1 MKRREFVALT
11 LGAVAWSLA
20 ARAQRSAEIR
30 RIGVLMG
37 LPQNDPEGQAR
48 IAAFRQGLQDLKWA
62 EGSNIRVDIR
72 WGMGDA
78 ATVRANAAELVSLAP
93 DVIVGSNTP
102 PARALKQATQTI
114 PIVFVGVSDPIGD
127 GLVTNLS
134 KPGGNITGFSSFDAV
149 MAGKWLQIL
158 KEIVPSLTRV
168 VVVFNP
174 DTAPHSIFWP
184 ALETAAPSVGV
195 KLVRATVHDKEG
207 IESAIAAL
215 AGDPTAGLVIMPDV
229 FTAVHRA
236 MIYTLAAR
244 HRVPTIYGPRYH
256 TDAGGLLAYGP
267 DFVDEHRRAA
277 SYVDR
282 ILKGEKPSEL
292 PVQTPTKFEFVINL
306 KAAKAL
312 GISIPMPLLG
322 RADEIIE

>member
-1 MKRREFVALT
+1 MNRRELIALT
-11 LGAVAWSLA
+11 EGTVAWSLA
-20 ARAQRSAEIR
+20 ARAQQSR

-37 LPQNDPEGQAR
+37 LAQNDPEGQAR
-48 IAAFRQGLQDLKWA
+48 IAAFRQGLEDLKWA

-72 WGMGDA
+72 WGTGDA
-78 ATVRANAAELVSLAP
+78 AAVRANAAELVSLAP

-158 KEIVPSLTRV
+158 KEIVPSLARV
-168 VVVFNP
+168 AVMFNP

-195 KLVRATVHDKEG
+195 KLVRAIVYDKAA

-215 AGDPTAGLVIMPDV
+215 AGPFRSA
-229 FTAVHRA
+229 
-236 MIYTLAAR
+236 LA
-244 HRVPTIYGPRYH
+244 RV
-256 TDAGGLLAYGP
+256 
-267 DFVDEHRRAA
+267 
-277 SYVDR
+277 S
-282 ILKGEKPSEL
+282 S
-292 PVQTPTKFEFVINL
+292 
-306 KAAKAL
+306 
-312 GISIPMPLLG
+312 
-322 RADEIIE
+322 

>member
-78 ATVRANAAELVSLAP
+78 AAVRANAAELVSLAP

-174 DTAPHSIFWP
+174 DT
-184 ALETAAPSVGV
+184 
-195 KLVRATVHDKEG
+195 VR
-207 IESAIAAL
+207 IRS
-215 AGDPTAGLVIMPDV
+215 
-229 FTAVHRA
+229 F
-236 MIYTLAAR
+236 
-244 HRVPTIYGPRYH
+244 GPR
-256 TDAGGLLAYGP
+256 LRQRRRPLA
-267 DFVDEHRRAA
+267 
-277 SYVDR
+277 
-282 ILKGEKPSEL
+282 
-292 PVQTPTKFEFVINL
+292 
-306 KAAKAL
+306 
-312 GISIPMPLLG
+312 
-322 RADEIIE
+322 